1 MAFSTKTISP
11 LIALLVASC
20 SFIHNT
26 KHSPPIQA
34 SVEKKHKTHVATSIK
49 AAVATQGQHSTQ
61 AALDI
66 LQEGG
71 NIIDAAI
78 AASFAISVERPQSTG
93 LGGGGFMLFH
103 LKGMSTPIAI
113 DFREMAPA
121 TAHKDMFLD
130 HEKNVIPDKSLV
142 GGPSVG
148 IPGLVAGL
156 CAVHE
161 RYGKL
166 PWSRL
171 LVPAIELAQKGIE
184 VYPELEE
191 AIEEMQPHLKKF
203 SSSKRIFLKDNG
215 MPYRQGELLIQT
227 DLANTLKQIAQK
239 GRDAFYSGTIAQA
252 IASSI
257 QQYGGKMN
265 TRDLED
271 YQVRWRR
278 PVEGTFQGHRIF
290 SMSPPSSGGVH
301 ILQILNLV
309 EQYPLRSWGPWD
321 ARSVNVTASAM
332 QAAFADRAAYLGD
345 PDFVDVPVKGLTDK
359 AYARD
364 LFNSIKEDKALR
376 MSDRKAG
383 NPFPYESDQ
392 TTHFSIID
400 NEGNMVASTQTIN
413 GHFGS
418 ALVADGTGIVL
429 NNEMD
434 DFATKVGASNLFGA
448 VGGEKNLVAPGKRP
462 LSSMSPTLVFQG
474 KRPVMALGTPS
485 GTRILTCVAQT
496 LINRLAY
503 DLPLEQA
510 VGMVRFHHQ
519 WSPDEL
525 HVEDGA
531 PSDVVNQLKKM
542 GHNVVNH
549 DLGCRIQA
557 VEKMEKNVVAVS
569 DSRGEGKAGG
579 L

>member
-1 MAFSTKTISP
+1 
-11 LIALLVASC
+11 
-20 SFIHNT
+20 
-26 KHSPPIQA
+26 
-34 SVEKKHKTHVATSIK
+34 
-49 AAVATQGQHSTQ
+49 
-61 AALDI
+61 
-66 LQEGG
+66 
-71 NIIDAAI
+71 
-78 AASFAISVERPQSTG
+78 
-93 LGGGGFMLFH
+93 
-103 LKGMSTPIAI
+103 
-113 DFREMAPA
+113 
-121 TAHKDMFLD
+121 
-130 HEKNVIPDKSLV
+130 
-142 GGPSVG
+142 
-148 IPGLVAGL
+148 
-156 CAVHE
+156 
-161 RYGKL
+161 
-166 PWSRL
+166 
-171 LVPAIELAQKGIE
+171 
-184 VYPELEE
+184 
-191 AIEEMQPHLKKF
+191 
-203 SSSKRIFLKDNG
+203 
-215 MPYRQGELLIQT
+215 
-227 DLANTLKQIAQK
+227 
-239 GRDAFYSGTIAQA
+239 
-252 IASSI
+252 
-257 QQYGGKMN
+257 
-265 TRDLED
+265 
-271 YQVRWRR
+271 
-278 PVEGTFQGHRIF
+278 
-290 SMSPPSSGGVH
+290 
-301 ILQILNLV
+301 
-309 EQYPLRSWGPWD
+309 
-321 ARSVNVTASAM
+321 M